1 MKLVLLPLLFL
12 VSSHCFLV
20 SSKCSAP
27 VPQRQ
32 SLYFV
37 EKKLLSFPSIM
48 ANESLWCCFVVATCN
63 SGLTVSQV
71 GLLRPAAFSPCA
83 FQSHCLNVTHEM
95 LGWLSGC

>member
-12 VSSHCFLV
+12 VSSRCFLV

-27 VPQRQ
+27 VPQRK

-71 GLLRPAAFSPCA
+71 GLLRPCCLFSLCFPI
-83 FQSHCLNVTHEM
+83 SLPKRDP
-95 LGWLSGC
+95 